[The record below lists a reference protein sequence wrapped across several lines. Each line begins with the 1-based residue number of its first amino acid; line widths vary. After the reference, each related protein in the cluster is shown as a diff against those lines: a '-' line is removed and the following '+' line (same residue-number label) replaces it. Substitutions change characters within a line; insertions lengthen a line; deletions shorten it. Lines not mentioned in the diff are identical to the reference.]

1 MTISIR
7 PAGAGEQSAI
17 VALVRSEALNPTN
30 LDWRRFTLAL
40 SGEMI
45 VGAVQVRLNRD
56 GSRELGS
63 LVVKPDLRG
72 QGIAGRLIDAALA
85 RVPGQVWAIT
95 AAAFTDH
102 YRAWGFVRAEKQPVP
117 RTIRFHHRIGRTMG
131 ILNRIR
137 GRTPKDLTVLVRKGA
152 AAGEAEAEANPR
164 LRA

>member
-1 MTISIR
+1 MTLSIR
-7 PAGAGEQSAI
+7 PAAAGDSDAI
-17 VALVRSEALNPTN
+17 IALVRSEALNPTN
-30 LDWRRFTLAL
+30 LDWCRFTLAL
-40 SGEMI
+40 SDDMI
-45 VGAVQVRLNRD
+45 VGAVQVRLNPD

-85 RVPGQVWAIT
+85 RVPGGVWAIT

-102 YRAWGFVRAEKQPVP
+102 YRAWGFVRAERQAVP

-152 AAGEAEAEANPR
+152 AAGEAEAATHPR